1 MKVIA
6 VIAQKGGAGKT
17 TLSIGIAVA
26 AKLDGLIVAVIDL
39 DAQATAANWG
49 DRRKEEEPVVISAQ
63 ATRLEKILGAARG
76 QGADLVVIDTAP
88 RAEQGALAAAQ
99 AADLVLIPCRAAIY
113 DLETVRTTVELV
125 RLAGNPPAAVVLNGI
140 PPRGTREQQA
150 REVLAGLGAAVC
162 PAGLGHRAAIDHAAT
177 LGLSV
182 QEYEPRGKAAE
193 EMAAVYIFAKQL
205 VNSTTQQGVIHN
217 GETS

>member
-26 AKLDGLIVAVIDL
+26 ATLDGLTVAVIDL

-49 DRRKEEEPVVISAQ
+49 DRREAEEPVVISAQ
-63 ATRLEKILGAARG
+63 AARLAKILEAARR

-99 AADLVLIPCRAAIY
+99 AADLVLIPCRPTIY
-113 DLETVRTTVELV
+113 DLETVHTTVELV
-125 RLAGNPPAAVVLNGI
+125 RLAGSPPAAVVLNGV
-140 PPRGTREQQA
+140 PPRGTREHQA
-150 REVLAGLGAAVC
+150 REVLADLGASVC
-162 PAGLGHRAAIDHAAT
+162 PAGLGHRAAIEHAAA
-177 LGLSV
+177 LGLST
-182 QEYEPRGKAAE
+182 QEYEPHGKAAE
-193 EMAAVYIFAKQL
+193 EMAAVYMFVSQR
-205 VNSTTQQGVIHN
+205 VNSTTRQGVIRN
-217 GETS
+217 GETG